1 MLSTMMTVFFILILV
16 GAVSTW
22 NRNVAIDLAY
32 GMALLIAIALD
43 AHATP
48 ARAAEPVKPATA
60 ENAGKSNSDL
70 EWGTVH
76 SAHALIGAVVKTR
89 GGEEFGKI
97 DDISLDIGRGT
108 VAAIHVVRT
117 SLSDGKPDSPSMPIT
132 RLQWNGAG
140 GDIVV
145 DAQPGTPP
153 ALSSPS
159 DFGDTS
165 RVVLFSTLGDIPI
178 HNARGD
184 KLGSITDFGI
194 APQKGRI
201 TYAVMVLDAE
211 PGTADT
217 LYPIPL
223 AAFVVRANTKQW
235 IMELPEGILENTPTI
250 KKSQWPTTVP
260 RAWSE
265 YVSVRYGHSPTGG
278 VQLELRGKE

>member
-1 MLSTMMTVFFILILV
+1 MLSTITTVFLILFRV
-16 GAVSTW
+16 GAASTW
-22 NRNVAIDLAY
+22 NRKVAFDCAY
-32 GMALLIAIALD
+32 VMAFLIAICFD

-48 ARAAEPVKPATA
+48 ARAAEPAKPATA
-60 ENAGKSNSDL
+60 ENAGNGKSDV
-70 EWGTVH
+70 ERGPVH
-76 SAHALIGAVVKTR
+76 SAHGLIGAVVKTR

-108 VAAIHVVRT
+108 VAAIHVVPT
-117 SLSDGKPDSPSMPIT
+117 SLVDGKPKSLSLPIT
-132 RLQWNGAG
+132 RLQWTSAG

-145 DAQPGTPP
+145 DAHPATPP
-153 ALSSPS
+153 ARSSPS
-159 DFGDTS
+159 ESEGTS

-194 APQKGRI
+194 APEKSRI

-211 PGTADT
+211 ASTADT

-278 VQLELRGKE
+278 VQLKLRETE

>member
-1 MLSTMMTVFFILILV
+1 MLSTMMAVFSILILV

-22 NRNVAIDLAY
+22 KNKVAADFAY
-32 GMALLIAIALD
+32 GLALLFAIAFG
-43 AHATP
+43 AHATS
-48 ARAAEPVKPATA
+48 ARAAEPAEPATA
-60 ENAGKSNSDL
+60 EHAGTGKSDL
-70 EWGTVH
+70 ELGPVH

-89 GGEEFGKI
+89 GGEEFGRI
-97 DDISLDIGRGT
+97 NDLSLDIGRGT
-108 VAAIHVVRT
+108 VAAIHVMPT
-117 SLSDGKPDSPSMPIT
+117 TPIDGKPESLSMPIT
-132 RLQWNGAG
+132 RLQWPHAG

-145 DAQPGTPP
+145 DTQPGAPP
-153 ALSSPS
+153 ARPAPS
-159 DFGDTS
+159 DPEDTS
-165 RVVLFSTLGDIPI
+165 RVVSFSTLGDIPI

-184 KLGSITDFGI
+184 KLGFINDFGI

-201 TYAVMVLDAE
+201 TYVIMILEAE
-211 PGTADT
+211 ASTADT

-223 AAFVVRANTKQW
+223 AAFVVRANTRQW

-278 VQLELRGKE
+278 VQLELHEKK

>member
-1 MLSTMMTVFFILILV
+1 MLSAMMTVFLILFRV
-16 GAVSTW
+16 GAASTW
-22 NRNVAIDLAY
+22 KRKVAFDCAY
-32 GMALLIAIALD
+32 GMAFLIAIAFD
-43 AHATP
+43 AHATL
-48 ARAAEPVKPATA
+48 ARAAEPAKPATA
-60 ENAGKSNSDL
+60 ENAGNGKSNL

-76 SAHALIGAVVKTR
+76 SAHSLIGAVVKTR

-108 VAAIHVVRT
+108 VAAIHVVLT
-117 SLSDGKPDSPSMPIT
+117 TLIDGKPESLSMPIA
-132 RLQWNGAG
+132 RLQWTSAS

-145 DAQPGTPP
+145 DAQPDTPP
-153 ALSSPS
+153 PLPSPS
-159 DFGDTS
+159 APEDTS
-165 RVVLFSTLGDIPI
+165 RVVLLSTLGDIPI

-184 KLGSITDFGI
+184 KLGSINDFGI

-211 PGTADT
+211 ASTADT

-223 AAFVVRANTKQW
+223 AAFVVRAKTKQW

-260 RAWSE
+260 LAWSE

-278 VQLELRGKE
+278 VQLEVHEKK